1 MAKASVTC
9 KCTKCGKE
17 FIKTKIC
24 SSRAEADRFE
34 KWAVENANTCPDCFK
49 KIRDEKEAEKGLS
62 VLYSIDISGA
72 RKGVLCEMAVISG
85 ATYSHRH
92 DLSEFGFEYV
102 KKHDVWTYSFPV
114 SMENPKDPETESR
127 IEHELNAQSTGY
139 VKYESRLEKAIILI
153 NDYNEK
159 LHKKN
164 AELSELGDKPEF
176 PEEFT
181 SLMDGR
187 RWNGTIYGKSEKS
200 VYFDGQKVYLSD
212 ELANKVI
219 FAIEKRK
226 DWDVRKS
233 EIEKKYE

>member
-34 KWAVENANTCPDCFK
+34 KWASENANTCPDCFK

-62 VLYSIDISGA
+62 VLYSIDLSGA
-72 RKGVLCEMAVISG
+72 RKGALCEMAVISG
-85 ATYSHRH
+85 TTYNRRH
-92 DLSEFGFEYV
+92 HLAEFGFEYV

-114 SMENPKDPETESR
+114 SMENPKDTEMESR
-127 IEHELNAQSTGY
+127 IEQELNARCTGY

-153 NDYNEK
+153 NEYNEK
-159 LHKKN
+159 IQKKN
-164 AELSELGDKPEF
+164 AELSELGEKHAF

-181 SLMDGR
+181 KLRNGR
-187 RWNGTIYGKSEKS
+187 RWNGTIYGKNEKS
-200 VYFDGQKVYLSD
+200 VYFNDQKVCISD
-212 ELANKVI
+212 ELADKVI
-219 FAIEKRK
+219 SAMEKRK